1 MPDLSPGF
9 AFNPYL
15 NGLVSVRQNVKQ
27 VCRGNEVESREGQA
41 FCLQVLSQSLLT
53 DGQSN
58 RKPGREKNTV
68 KNVLVFNLCKVIVL
82 LKLTS
87 LLEKLNASLG
97 LDWSVEASPRC
108 FIRVTQTPPF
118 LQCF

>member
-58 RKPGREKNTV
+58 RKPGREKKTV

-87 LLEKLNASLG
+87 LLEK
-97 LDWSVEASPRC
+97 
-108 FIRVTQTPPF
+108 
-118 LQCF
+118 